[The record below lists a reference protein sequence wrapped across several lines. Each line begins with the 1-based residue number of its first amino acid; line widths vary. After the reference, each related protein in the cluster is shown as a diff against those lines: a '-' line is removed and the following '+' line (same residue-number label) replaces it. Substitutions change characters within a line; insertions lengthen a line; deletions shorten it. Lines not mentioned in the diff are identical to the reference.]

1 MLSELLK
8 LLLLLL
14 VFVINLPSCWSLC
27 DISAA
32 RKQAHAGTCQKLQLP
47 YNFAEDVA
55 KRAADQAGVVFEK
68 VLEAYKFRN
77 KRRVHKKQKVINLCG
92 NNFSTSA
99 SLDSVGLFK
108 SSY

>member
-1 MLSELLK
+1 MVAKVFDHPVEMETKKMLSELLK

-14 VFVINLPSCWSLC
+14 VVVINLPSCWSLC

-32 RKQAHAGTCQKLQLP
+32 RKWAHGGTCQKLQLP

-68 VLEAYKFRN
+68 VLEAYK
-77 KRRVHKKQKVINLCG
+77 VC
-92 NNFSTSA
+92 
-99 SLDSVGLFK
+99 SLGTTDE
-108 SSY
+108 

>member
-1 MLSELLK
+1 MTKDISANVLYLPVEMERKKMVSELLK

-32 RKQAHAGTCQKLQLP
+32 RKQAHVGTCKKLGSCKL
-47 YNFAEDVA
+47 AEDVA

-68 VLEAYKFRN
+68 VVEAYK
-77 KRRVHKKQKVINLCG
+77 VCSLG
-92 NNFSTSA
+92 TTDESTSC
-99 SLDSVGLFK
+99 
-108 SSY
+108 

>member
-1 MLSELLK
+1 MANVLVHSVETETKKMLSELLK
-8 LLLLLL
+8 LLLLV

-32 RKQAHAGTCQKLQLP
+32 RKQAHVGTCQKLQLP

-68 VLEAYKFRN
+68 VIEAYKVCSFIGTTD
-77 KRRVHKKQKVINLCG
+77 V
-92 NNFSTSA
+92 
-99 SLDSVGLFK
+99 
-108 SSY
+108 